1 MPVHRFPARVLAILP
16 LGGIADV
23 QFQTNR
29 GRSADGGT
37 SMKSTLTAAAVLLA
51 GTALVATPV
60 FAQSSYG
67 AQAAP
72 QQPAAPATEQAP
84 AQNPNAIK
92 THTPKVS
99 REASKAIQQL
109 QKDVNAK
116 NTAAIAADIA
126 AANAAAKTN
135 DDRYVIGILQLKA
148 AAQSKNDAGVAAA
161 IEAMLASGSVTQD
174 EKFPLYL
181 NLGQTYSTLNQNARA
196 IQAYTQALQL
206 NPGSV
211 DATGGLAEAKVGA
224 GQAAEGLALLEKGI
238 ALQSANGGHAPEKW
252 YTRALQIAYKAKLP
266 QAMQIGRE
274 WVAAYPTSNAWTNA
288 LAVYQNLQQL
298 DDAQTLDLL
307 RLKRA
312 TGSLAPADYFNY
324 GDLAVRQGYS
334 GEAKSVLDEGF
345 AANKIDKSN
354 SSFSQLYALASQKSK
369 GDRAGL
375 AAAPVASASAET
387 TTGTGDAWYGYGDYA
402 KAAEFYKAALAKG
415 GNANRINLHLGMAL
429 ARAGDKAGAAA
440 ALGKVTGPVA
450 ELAKFWMVYASSK
463 A

>member
-1 MPVHRFPARVLAILP
+1 
-16 LGGIADV
+16 
-23 QFQTNR
+23 
-29 GRSADGGT
+29 
-37 SMKSTLTAAAVLLA
+37 MKSTFTTVAVLLA
-51 GTALVATPV
+51 GTAFLATPAV
-60 FAQSSYG
+60 AQSNYG

-72 QQPAAPATEQAP
+72 QQPASPAAEQAP

-92 THTPKVS
+92 THNPKIS
-99 REASKAIQQL
+99 REASKTIQQL
-109 QKDVNAK
+109 QKDVNDK
-116 NTAAIAADIA
+116 NTAAIAADVA
-126 AANAAAKTN
+126 GANAAAKTN

-148 AAQSKNDAGVAAA
+148 AAQANDNAGVAAA
-161 IEAMLASGSVTQD
+161 IEAMLASGSVTQE

-181 NLGQTYSTLNQNARA
+181 NLAQTYSALKQDARA
-196 IQAYTQALQL
+196 AQAYTQALQL
-206 NPGSV
+206 NPNSV
-211 DATGGLAEAKVGA
+211 DATAGLAEAKVGA

-266 QAMQIGRE
+266 QALQIARD
-274 WVAAYPTSNAWTNA
+274 WIAAYPTSNAWTNA
-288 LAVYQNLQQL
+288 LAVYQNLQSL

-334 GEAKSVLDEGF
+334 GEAKAVLDEGF
-345 AANKIDKSN
+345 AANKIEKSN
-354 SSFSQLYALASQKSK
+354 SSFSQLYTLASQKSQ
-369 GDRAGL
+369 GDKASL
-375 AAAPVASASAET
+375 AAAPVASASANL

-415 GNANRINLHLGMAL
+415 GDANRNNLHLGMAL

-440 ALGKVTGPVA
+440 ALNKVTGPMA
-450 ELAKFWMVYASSK
+450 ELAKFWLVYANAK

>member
-1 MPVHRFPARVLAILP
+1 
-16 LGGIADV
+16 
-23 QFQTNR
+23 
-29 GRSADGGT
+29 
-37 SMKSTLTAAAVLLA
+37 MKSTLTAAAVLLA
-51 GTALVATPV
+51 GTALLATPAV
-60 FAQSSYG
+60 AQSNYG

-72 QQPAAPATEQAP
+72 QQSAAPAAEQAP

-92 THTPKVS
+92 THNPKIS
-99 REASKAIQQL
+99 REASKTIQQL
-109 QKDVNAK
+109 QKDVNDK
-116 NTAAIAADIA
+116 NTAAIAADVA

-148 AAQSKNDAGVAAA
+148 AAQANDNAGVAAA
-161 IEAMLASGSVTQD
+161 IEAMLASGSVTQE

-181 NLGQTYSTLNQNARA
+181 NLAQTYSALNQDARA
-196 IQAYTQALQL
+196 AQAYTQALQL
-206 NPGSV
+206 NPNSV
-211 DATGGLAEAKVGA
+211 DATAGLAEAKVGA

-238 ALQSANGGHAPEKW
+238 ALQSATGGHAPEKW

-266 QAMQIGRE
+266 QALQIARD
-274 WVAAYPTSNAWTNA
+274 WIAAYPTSNAWTNA
-288 LAVYQNLQQL
+288 LAVYQNLESL

-334 GEAKSVLDEGF
+334 GEAKAVLEEGF
-345 AANKIDKSN
+345 AANKIEKSN
-354 SSFSQLYALASQKSK
+354 ASFSQLYTLASQKSQ
-369 GDRAGL
+369 GDKASL
-375 AAAPVASASAET
+375 AAAPVASASANL
-387 TTGTGDAWYGYGDYA
+387 TTGTGDAWFGYGDYA

-415 GNANRINLHLGMAL
+415 GDANRNNLHLGMAL

-440 ALGKVTGPVA
+440 ALNKVTGPMA
-450 ELAKFWMVYASSK
+450 ELAKFWLVYANAK